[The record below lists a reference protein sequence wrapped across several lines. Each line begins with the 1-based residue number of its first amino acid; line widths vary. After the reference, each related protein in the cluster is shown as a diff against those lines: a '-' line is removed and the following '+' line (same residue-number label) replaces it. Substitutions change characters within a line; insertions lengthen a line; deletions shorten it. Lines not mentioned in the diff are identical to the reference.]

1 MTKCSCN
8 DLTKYDFIAP
18 AMRAYLGTYGPHFC
32 RKLCEDA
39 VSMMRDRNN
48 GTITPIEKDELK
60 ELLKRNGV
68 ELKNDTLYDAVYVHS
83 MLVAD
88 GWGSSL
94 EDEQHLAR
102 AVKDYLDD
110 PDGYEGIAFHRWYCD
125 CCHKGIVMDWE
136 DYL

>member
-1 MTKCSCN
+1 MCTCN
-8 DLTKYDFIAP
+8 DLTRYDFKSP
-18 AMRAYLGTYGPHFC
+18 AMRAYLGTYGEHFT
-32 RKLCEDA
+32 KELCHDA
-39 VSMMRDRNN
+39 VRLMRNRD
-48 GTITPIEKDELK
+48 GEPVIAKAK
-60 ELLKRNGV
+60 EEVKAMLERNGV
-68 ELKNDTLYDAVYVHS
+68 ELKNNMLYDAVYVHS

-88 GWGSSL
+88 DWGSSL